1 MLTLLFTGGTGFLG
15 RNVRPIL
22 DRIYDVTTCGITSD
36 DMLKVNLAN
45 EVPVLDK
52 HYDIVLHA
60 CGKAHVV
67 PKSEAD
73 KQAFYDVNFQGTV
86 NICAALEKVGVPKA
100 VIFISTVAVYGC
112 ETGSDI
118 TEEHPLLGKT
128 PYADSKIKAEEF
140 LQEWAAKNNVTL
152 GIIRPS
158 LIAGPNPPGNL
169 GAMINGIK
177 SGRYLSI
184 AGSKARKSVLM
195 VEDIARLVPLLTE
208 KGGIY
213 NVCDSYNPSF
223 RELEE
228 VICRQL
234 GKKLPVSI
242 PYWMAKSMAVVGD
255 CLGSKAPINSLKLDK
270 ITKPLTFS
278 NKKAREVLGWEPTNV
293 LDNFKIC

>member
-1 MLTLLFTGGTGFLG
+1 MTGASGFLG
-15 RNVRPIL
+15 RLVLPLLRSF
-22 DRIYDVTTCGITSD
+22 YDVTTLGLTTHD
-36 DMLKVNLAN
+36 DVVCNLAGS
-45 EVPVLDK
+45 VPELTNI
-52 HYDIVLHA
+52 YNIVLHA
-60 CGKAHVV
+60 AGKAHVV
-67 PKSEAD
+67 PRTDVEKKE
-73 KQAFYDVNFQGTV
+73 FYKVNNDGTI
-86 NICAALEKVGVPKA
+86 NLCRALEKVGVPKA
-100 VIFISTVAVYGC
+100 LIFISTVAVYGC

-195 VEDIARLVPLLTE
+195 VEDIARLVPLLAD

-234 GKKLPVSI
+234 GKKLPLSI
-242 PYWMAKSMAVVGD
+242 PYWMAKSMALVGD

-278 NKKAREVLGWEPTNV
+278 NKKARDVLGWEPTNV

>member
-1 MLTLLFTGGTGFLG
+1 MEKLLFTGGTGFLG

-22 DRIYDVTTCGITSD
+22 DKIYDVTTCGITSD

-100 VIFISTVAVYGC
+100 LIFISTVAVYGC

-118 TEEHPLLGKT
+118 TEEHPLWGKT

-195 VEDIARLVPLLTE
+195 VEDIARLVPLLAE

-223 RELEE
+223 RELED

-234 GKKLPVSI
+234 GKKLPLSI
-242 PYWMAKSMAVVGD
+242 PYWMAKSMALVGD